1 MHLSEATVVNLN
13 IQTVTIAL
21 APAFGVGVGI
31 QHLNELLDA
40 LFSTLSGSNTNL
52 KKLLMGFSSLIFGCI
67 ATVAFK
73 LDIVGALGGVASTD
87 AAWVLNV
94 FVTALIISTGTEG
107 INSIVKFLG
116 YAKDQKKA
124 TAGSS
129 EASAGPS
136 ALGLVNREP

>member
-1 MHLSEATVVNLN
+1 MTDVDLQN
-13 IQTVTIAL
+13 VTKAL
-21 APAFGVGVGI
+21 APAFGVGIGI

-40 LFSTLSGSNTNL
+40 FFSTFAGNNVNR
-52 KKLLMGFSSLIFGCI
+52 KKLLMGASSLIFGCA

-73 LDIVGALGGVASTD
+73 LDIVGALRGDTNASGVV
-87 AAWVLNV
+87 WLLNV

-124 TAGSS
+124 SAASS
-129 EASAGPS
+129 EANAGPA